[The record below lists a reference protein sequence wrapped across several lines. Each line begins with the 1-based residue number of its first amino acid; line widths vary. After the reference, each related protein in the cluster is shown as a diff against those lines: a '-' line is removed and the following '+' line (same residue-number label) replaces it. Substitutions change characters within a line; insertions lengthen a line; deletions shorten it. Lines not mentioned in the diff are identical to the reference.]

1 MGWLRIG
8 LKFNTVGGHSAKRR
22 RPVADDVFRAGE
34 VATRGVPRPPTVGF
48 IPSCG
53 AGKPLF
59 VAGTA
64 CPFFMEGRRRGSEPH
79 ERILS

>member
-34 VATRGVPRPPTVGF
+34 VATRGVPPPPTVGF